1 MGTVVEVKLN
11 ANVSVFV
18 WQAEM
23 YLESVFCTGGKL
35 GAAPNYDRNSI
46 ERAAE
51 LGYNGPEPTWQMSR
65 AHELLHHYL
74 SIQLGQPFSWT
85 LWWEAHKTIFGLP
98 HPPRMMYLQEELL
111 VFAMQRHLN
120 GRGLAPELLLFGE
133 RLPEVVAGA
142 RATLEPLEDFN
153 GAA

>member
-1 MGTVVEVKLN
+1 VGTVVEVKLN

-51 LGYNGPEPTWQMSR
+51 LGYNGHEPTWQMSR
-65 AHELLHHYL
+65 THELLHHYL
-74 SIQLGQPFSWT
+74 RGPRLSHWRTSMT
-85 LWWEAHKTIFGLP
+85 
-98 HPPRMMYLQEELL
+98 PPEPPTPPMPTPPTAEEIERARAAVEELWPALLEL
-111 VFAMQRHLN
+111 VRYGYGELN
-120 GRGLAPELLLFGE
+120 SYIKDGRIEKWDALFIKRG
-133 RLPEVVAGA
+133 
-142 RATLEPLEDFN
+142 RADK
-153 GAA
+153 

>member
-1 MGTVVEVKLN
+1 VVEIEVKLN
-11 ANVSVFV
+11 ANISVHV

-23 YLESVFCTGGKL
+23 YLESVFRTGGKL

-51 LGYNGPEPTWQMSR
+51 LGYSGHEPTWQMSR

-74 SIQLGQPFSWT
+74 SIQLGQPWSWT
-85 LWWEAHKTIFGLP
+85 LWWEAHKTMFGLP
-98 HPPRMMYLQEELL
+98 RPPRMMYLQEELL

-133 RLPEVVAGA
+133 RLPTVVAGA
-142 RATLEPLEDFN
+142 CAMLEPLESLHD
-153 GAA
+153 AA